1 MKQANNPFAKAPI
14 VRLQGQPVLLF
25 TAQYESLLQAL
36 ESKKVTIFSECRN
49 GFCGCCKTRVLSG
62 SVSYLTDPLAHLEAN
77 ECLPCCCIPAEDLE
91 LDLSPEGAMV
101 VSHPRH
107 NTKQSIK
114 SVGSASSK
122 AVLQQ
127 EAHEE

>member
-1 MKQANNPFAKAPI
+1 M
-14 VRLQGQPVLLF
+14 RLQGQPVLLF
-25 TAQYESLLQAL
+25 TAQHESLLQAL

-49 GFCGCCKTRVLSG
+49 GFCGGCKTRMLSG
-62 SVSYLTDPLAHLEAN
+62 SVSYLTEPLAHLEAD

-107 NTKQSIK
+107 KTKPSTK
-114 SVGSASSK
+114 SVASAASK

-127 EAHEE
+127 EAREE